1 MARSMNSKQ
10 NESDTFHEAIKCSH
24 ATLEYMGLVS
34 WSIISRSSAA
44 IIDGVQKITETVGR
58 NAAEPF
64 FALKYGI
71 GKASSKKPYVDD
83 KIKSIEETIKKLEE
97 RLAFSKKPYVDE
109 RVKSIEETI
118 KKLEERLAFL
128 EKHGVRISERDY
140 QEKKKELDKER
151 KDILS
156 LIVEE
161 NKQLR
166 DLLKT

>member
-1 MARSMNSKQ
+1 MDMARSMNPKQ
-10 NESDTFHEAIKCSH
+10 NESDTFHEAIKRSH

-34 WSIISRSSAA
+34 WSIISRSSTA
-44 IIDGVQKITETVGR
+44 IIDGVQKITETVER

-71 GKASSKKPYVDD
+71 GKA
-83 KIKSIEETIKKLEE
+83 
-97 RLAFSKKPYVDE
+97 FSKKAYVDE
-109 RVKSIEETI
+109 KIKSIEETI

-128 EKHGVRISERDY
+128 EKYGVRISERDY

-151 KDILS
+151 KEILS

-161 NKQLR
+161 NKRLR
-166 DLLKT
+166 ELLNV